1 MVWKVMEI
9 HGVWK
14 GKIGMERMEW
24 NWRKGK
30 RNERKDGMEIGI
42 WNLKGMTTHWEYKD
56 LPITATI
63 HSCACY
69 WMNASP
75 PLPAMLQAI
84 ALSLLLAMLSFLL
97 CSEWLKTDLSD
108 CK

>member
-84 ALSLLLAMLSFLL
+84 ASFSSSCYAFPSALFRMAENWF
-97 CSEWLKTDLSD
+97 EWL
-108 CK
+108 